1 MEIHPGTGGKKRN
14 RMLVFLL
21 GVLLLFGIAGGI
33 SFLLP
38 DEMALSRQKIGVVE
52 VKGLITDASDT
63 IRQLSKYRKDRGIRG
78 IVLRIDSPGG
88 AVAPS
93 QEIYTEVLRF
103 KESKKKVFASMGSV
117 AASGGY
123 YIASAA
129 DQIIANPGTLT
140 GSIGVIMTFANVEQ
154 LMSKVGLRPETMKSG
169 KFKDTGSPTRPM
181 LPEERKL
188 LQEVVDNV
196 YGQFVDAVAEGRK
209 MDIEK
214 VKELADGRI
223 YTGKQAFDLKLVD
236 RLGGLEDTIRLLAQ
250 AIGIEG
256 EPKVVQEKPTLGFFE
271 WFLQN
276 SIPERFMGSIAP
288 LNFPLLQF
296 LWTGSK

>member
-1 MEIHPGTGGKKRN
+1 METHPGTRGKKRS
-14 RMLVFLL
+14 RIMVFFLGVFLL
-21 GVLLLFGIAGGI
+21 FLVAAGVAFI
-33 SFLLP
+33 LP
-38 DEMALSRQKIGVVE
+38 DDVALSRQRVGLVE
-52 VKGLITDASDT
+52 VKGVITDASDT
-63 IRQLSKYRKDRGIRG
+63 IRQLSKYRKDHSIRG

-93 QEIYTEVLRF
+93 QEIYTELLRF
-103 KESKKKVFASMGSV
+103 RQSKKKVFASMGSV

-123 YIASAA
+123 YIACAT

-154 LMSKVGLRPETMKSG
+154 LMNKIGLRPETMKSG

-188 LQEVVDNV
+188 IQSVVDNV
-196 YGQFVDAVAEGRK
+196 YGQFVEAVAEGRK
-209 MDIEK
+209 MEVDK

-236 RLGGLEDTIRLLAQ
+236 QLGSLEDTVRLLAR

-256 EPKVVQEKPTLGFFE
+256 EPKVVQEKSTLGFWE
-271 WFLQN
+271 WFLQS
-276 SIPERFMGSIAP
+276 SIPERFMGSVP
-288 LNFPLLQF
+288 SNFPLLQY

>member
-1 MEIHPGTGGKKRN
+1 MEENPVQNLKKKSRKLTFF
-14 RMLVFLL
+14 LV
-21 GVLLLFGIAGGI
+21 VLLLFLLAGGV
-33 SFLLP
+33 STLLP
-38 DEMALSRQKIGVVE
+38 DDRVMSRQRIGLVE
-52 VKGLITDASDT
+52 IKGMITDASET
-63 IRQLSKYRKDRGIRG
+63 IRQISKFRKDSSIRG

-93 QEIYTEVLRF
+93 QEIYSEVL
-103 KESKKKVFASMGSV
+103 KLKSQKKVFASMGSV

-154 LMSKVGLRPETMKSG
+154 LMGKIGLRPETLKSG

-181 LPEERKL
+181 TPEERKL
-188 LQEVVDNV
+188 LQSVIDNV
-196 YGQFVDAVAEGRK
+196 YDQFVSAVAKGRK
-209 MDIEK
+209 MEVDK

-236 RLGGLEDTIRLLAQ
+236 RLGSLEDTISMMGKAV
-250 AIGIEG
+250 GIEG
-256 EPKVVQEKPTLGFFE
+256 EPKVVQEKPSRGIFDLLMEGS
-271 WFLQN
+271 L
-276 SIPERFMGSIAP
+276 SERVMGSIAP
-288 LNFPLLQF
+288 QFPLLQY
-296 LWTGSK
+296 LWTL